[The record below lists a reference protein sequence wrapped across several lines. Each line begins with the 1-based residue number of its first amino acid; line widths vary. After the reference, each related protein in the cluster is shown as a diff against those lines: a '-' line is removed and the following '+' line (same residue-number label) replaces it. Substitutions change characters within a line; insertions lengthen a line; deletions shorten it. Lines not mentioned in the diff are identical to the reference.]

1 MLNNI
6 KCYLMKKEDLDYFK
20 NHLSEF
26 DEFWKFDLLKSEFE
40 NELTTCI
47 IAKNEEDIV
56 GFASLWE
63 PPYEIHINNIFVKKD
78 LRKNNIGSILLE
90 KLIEIA
96 KEKNKEELTLEV
108 NINNI
113 PAIKLYEKYNF
124 IKVGIRKKYYNNEDD
139 ALIMNKKLI

>member
-1 MLNNI
+1 MSE
-6 KCYLMKKEDLDYFK
+6 YLFI
-20 NHLSEF
+20 
-26 DEFWKFDLLKSEFE
+26 LLI
-40 NELTTCI
+40 L
-47 IAKNEEDIV
+47 
-56 GFASLWE
+56 
-63 PPYEIHINNIFVKKD
+63 FVKKD